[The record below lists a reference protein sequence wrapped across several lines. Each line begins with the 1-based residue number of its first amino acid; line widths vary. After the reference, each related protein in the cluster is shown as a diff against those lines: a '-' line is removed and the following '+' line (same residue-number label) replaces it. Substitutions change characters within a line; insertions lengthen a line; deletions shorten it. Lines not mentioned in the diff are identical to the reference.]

1 MKTAIIVGAT
11 GLVGKEL
18 CKQLLADERYD
29 KVKLLVRKSQAV
41 THPKIEE
48 VIIDFNN
55 LNALNITGDEL
66 YCCLGTTIK
75 TAGSKEAFYKVD
87 FEYVVQIAKKALHG
101 GVKKVVVVSAM
112 GANKNSSVF
121 YNKVKGEM
129 EGTVS
134 QLGFQNCIIVR
145 PSMLL
150 GNRTEF
156 RLAELIGKKVMTA
169 LSFLIPAK
177 YKAIHDY
184 QVANAMVFYCNNTQQ
199 KTLIVENQ
207 DMLV

>member
-11 GLVGKEL
+11 GLIGKEL
-18 CKQLLADERYD
+18 CKQLIADARYE
-29 KVKLLVRKSQAV
+29 KVKLLVRKHQELR
-41 THPKIEE
+41 HPKIEE
-48 VIIDFNN
+48 LIIDFNN
-55 LNALNITGDEL
+55 LNDLSILGDEL

-87 FEYVVQIAKKALHG
+87 YEYVVQIAKQALQS
-101 GVKKVVVVSAM
+101 GVRKIVVVSAM
-112 GANKNSSVF
+112 AANKNSSVF

-129 EGTVS
+129 EEAVS

-150 GNRTEF
+150 GNRAEF
-156 RLAELIGKKVMTA
+156 RLGELIGKKVMMA

-177 YKAIHDY
+177 YKAIYDH
-184 QVANAMVFYCNNTQQ
+184 QVVKAMIDNCNNSEQ
-199 KTLIVENQ
+199 KLLIVEN
-207 DMLV
+207 DKML

>member
-29 KVKLLVRKSQAV
+29 KVKLLVRKSQTV

-48 VIIDFNN
+48 VIIDFND
-55 LNALNITGDEL
+55 LKALNITGDEL

-87 FEYVVQIAKKALHG
+87 FEYVVQIAKKALNG
-101 GVKKVVVVSAM
+101 GVKQVVVVSAM

-129 EGTVS
+129 EEAVS
-134 QLGFQNCIIVR
+134 QLGFQTCVIVR

-156 RLAELIGKKVMTA
+156 RLAELIGKKVMTV

-184 QVANAMVFYCNNTQQ
+184 QVANAMIYNCNNSQQ
-199 KTLIVENQ
+199 GLLIVENQ
-207 DMLV
+207 DML

>member
-11 GLVGKEL
+11 GLIGKEL
-18 CKQLLADERYD
+18 CNQLLEDDRYE
-29 KVKLLVRKSQAV
+29 KVKLLVRKRQAL
-41 THPKIEE
+41 THSKIEE
-48 VIIDFNN
+48 IIIDFNN
-55 LNALNITGDEL
+55 LNELNVTGDEL

-87 FEYVVQIAKKALHG
+87 FEYVVQIAKHALQA
-101 GVKKVVVVSAM
+101 GVEQLVVVSAM
-112 GANKNSSVF
+112 GADKNSSIF

-129 EGTVS
+129 EEAVS
-134 QLGFQNCIIVR
+134 QLGFQKCVIIR

-156 RLAELIGKKVMTA
+156 RLAELITKKVMTT

-184 QVANAMVFYCNNTQQ
+184 QVAKAMIFNCNNSQL
-199 KTLIVENQ
+199 KVLIVENQ
-207 DMLV
+207 DMLL

>member
-11 GLVGKEL
+11 GLIGKEL
-18 CKQLLADERYD
+18 CNQLLEDNRYD
-29 KVKLLVRKSQAV
+29 KIKLLVRKRQAL
-41 THPKIEE
+41 THSKIEE
-48 VIIDFNN
+48 IIIDFNN
-55 LNALNITGDEL
+55 LNELNVTGDEL

-87 FEYVVQIAKKALHG
+87 FEYVVQIAKHALQA
-101 GVKKVVVVSAM
+101 GVEQLVVVSAM
-112 GANKNSSVF
+112 GADKNSSVF
-121 YNKVKGEM
+121 YNNVKGEM
-129 EGTVS
+129 EEAVS
-134 QLGFQNCIIVR
+134 QLGFQKCVIIR

-156 RLAELIGKKVMTA
+156 RLAELITKKIMTT

-184 QVANAMVFYCNNTQQ
+184 QVAKAMIFNCNNSQL
-199 KTLIVENQ
+199 KVLIVENQ
-207 DMLV
+207 DMLL

>member
-1 MKTAIIVGAT
+1 MMKTAIIVGAT
-11 GLVGKEL
+11 GLIGKEL
-18 CKQLLADERYD
+18 CRQLLADERYE
-29 KVKLLVRKSQAV
+29 KVKLLVRKHQEL

-48 VIIDFNN
+48 LIIDFN
-55 LNALNITGDEL
+55 ALDALSIIGDEL

-87 FEYVVQIAKKALHG
+87 YEYVVQVSKQALKA
-101 GVKKVVVVSAM
+101 GVKKLVVVSAM
-112 GANKNSSVF
+112 GADKKSSVF

-129 EGTVS
+129 EEAIS
-134 QLGFQNCIIVR
+134 QLDFENTIIVR

-150 GNRTEF
+150 GNRSEF
-156 RLAELIGKKVMTA
+156 RLGELIGKKVMRA

-184 QVANAMVFYCNNTQQ
+184 QVAKAMILQANTNLKQFV
-199 KTLIVENQ
+199 IVENQ
-207 DMLV
+207 DML